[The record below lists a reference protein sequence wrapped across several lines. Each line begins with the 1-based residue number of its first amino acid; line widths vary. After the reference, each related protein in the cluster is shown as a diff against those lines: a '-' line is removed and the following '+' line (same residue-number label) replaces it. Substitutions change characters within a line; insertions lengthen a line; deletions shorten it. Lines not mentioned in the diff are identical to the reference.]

1 MLGVLHFRSL
11 QQKLGF
17 YSFVLSFVA
26 MVTVSVLTYR
36 VARDQVQEDREQLM
50 RVYAH
55 QIADDLESELRDTTQ
70 QVQLWGEADFVQASF
85 KRPHDMNFGLFFD
98 EVIRHQPKY
107 DLIFTVGPDERIAAV
122 NSIGREKAGE
132 AYEVLLPGVSL
143 PWLRGAVQGGKPQ
156 GIGWRQFATVNKLY
170 QRSPTNSKT
179 EQRYQIAV
187 VAPVGD
193 HSRRQPVGLIVA
205 VLNWSYFQ
213 QVLDR
218 VEKGF
223 RRLDL
228 STGYAFLYPSDAD
241 TIIGHKYRDLYGTSA
256 SRDHHLTELHERAA
270 NNPTGTVRYKWR
282 EGWKIAALAKIN
294 LAELGPEFEWRL
306 GVGINESDIF
316 APIQHLLAW
325 FIMISSAV
333 AFSMVLLNL
342 FIGRKVSVSLN
353 EFAQL
358 ARDAARGR
366 FSQLARARTDDE
378 LGNLAQA
385 FNEMLV
391 SFRAQMPFTR
401 IPNHYVVGNP
411 IRTAEMFFGRQED
424 LQWLGKQL
432 EHAGNKMVL
441 LFGPRRIGKTS
452 LLHQVC
458 AGRASPNVLPFFFDT
473 QQIIPEL
480 IENADFY
487 HVLTREML
495 TQLPVILPELKAP
508 FISTER
514 FSPDTLRRLL
524 RFIHDSE
531 PHKVAVLLFDEL
543 ENLEFKFNR
552 GSLSADVL
560 LFLAG
565 LLDGNVPVSFV
576 ATGSDQLERLKFP
589 DWHILTPKTIP
600 RHIGLLTRNDARR
613 LIVEPIRGYVLYDDG
628 VPERILRITAG
639 HPYYTQVVCQSL
651 VDYLN
656 QKQEFALSLA
666 QLSEVLELVLDNP
679 PPPLNHVWES
689 FSNVEKTAAAGLA
702 HVLAG
707 EEQYVGTER
716 VLASM
721 PVELSAE
728 ARDPVKFR
736 SALDHLSREDWV
748 EKNDNGAYRFQLDL
762 LRLWIGREHSI
773 WQVADELPR
782 SPK

>member
-1 MLGVLHFRSL
+1 
-11 QQKLGF
+11 
-17 YSFVLSFVA
+17 
-26 MVTVSVLTYR
+26 
-36 VARDQVQEDREQLM
+36 
-50 RVYAH
+50 
-55 QIADDLESELRDTTQ
+55 
-70 QVQLWGEADFVQASF
+70 
-85 KRPHDMNFGLFFD
+85 MN
-98 EVIRHQPKY
+98 R
-107 DLIFTVGPDERIAAV
+107 T
-122 NSIGREKAGE
+122 
-132 AYEVLLPGVSL
+132 
-143 PWLRGAVQGGKPQ
+143 
-156 GIGWRQFATVNKLY
+156 
-170 QRSPTNSKT
+170 
-179 EQRYQIAV
+179 
-187 VAPVGD
+187 
-193 HSRRQPVGLIVA
+193 
-205 VLNWSYFQ
+205 
-213 QVLDR
+213 
-218 VEKGF
+218 
-223 RRLDL
+223 
-228 STGYAFLYPSDAD
+228 
-241 TIIGHKYRDLYGTSA
+241 
-256 SRDHHLTELHERAA
+256 
-270 NNPTGTVRYKWR
+270 
-282 EGWKIAALAKIN
+282 
-294 LAELGPEFEWRL
+294 
-306 GVGINESDIF
+306 IF

-773 WQVADELPR
+773 WQVADELQR

>member
-1 MLGVLHFRSL
+1 
-11 QQKLGF
+11 
-17 YSFVLSFVA
+17 
-26 MVTVSVLTYR
+26 
-36 VARDQVQEDREQLM
+36 
-50 RVYAH
+50 
-55 QIADDLESELRDTTQ
+55 
-70 QVQLWGEADFVQASF
+70 
-85 KRPHDMNFGLFFD
+85 
-98 EVIRHQPKY
+98 
-107 DLIFTVGPDERIAAV
+107 
-122 NSIGREKAGE
+122 
-132 AYEVLLPGVSL
+132 
-143 PWLRGAVQGGKPQ
+143 
-156 GIGWRQFATVNKLY
+156 
-170 QRSPTNSKT
+170 
-179 EQRYQIAV
+179 
-187 VAPVGD
+187 
-193 HSRRQPVGLIVA
+193 
-205 VLNWSYFQ
+205 
-213 QVLDR
+213 
-218 VEKGF
+218 
-223 RRLDL
+223 
-228 STGYAFLYPSDAD
+228 
-241 TIIGHKYRDLYGTSA
+241 
-256 SRDHHLTELHERAA
+256 
-270 NNPTGTVRYKWR
+270 VRYKWR

-325 FIMISSAV
+325 FIMIPSAV
-333 AFSMVLLNL
+333 AFSMVLLNF

-391 SFRAQMPFTR
+391 SFRAQIPFTR

-452 LLHQVC
+452 LLHQIC

-495 TQLPVILPELKAP
+495 SQLPVILPELKTP

-531 PHKVAVLLFDEL
+531 PHKVPVLLFDEL

-552 GSLSADVL
+552 GSLTADVL

-613 LIVEPIRGYVLYDDG
+613 LILEPIRGYLLYDDG

-666 QLSEVLELVLDNP
+666 QLSEVMELVLDNP

-689 FSNVEKTAAAGLA
+689 FSDVEKTAAAGLA

-721 PVELSAE
+721 PLELSAE

-773 WQVADELPR
+773 WQVADELQR